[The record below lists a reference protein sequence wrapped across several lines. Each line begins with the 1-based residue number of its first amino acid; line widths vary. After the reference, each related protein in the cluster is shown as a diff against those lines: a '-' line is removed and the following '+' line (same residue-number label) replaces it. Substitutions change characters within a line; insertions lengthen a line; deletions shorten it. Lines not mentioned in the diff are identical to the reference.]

1 MKPHRVL
8 WVLGLILTCLV
19 AYFNQGI
26 IALDD
31 YSEGVAR
38 FIPAQQLSFAQN
50 IETTGIRFPF
60 QSLLLLFL
68 SKIALGLGITDPTGQ
83 MRFVLL
89 FLGFTHFSIQ
99 TLCATR
105 FFKTEQEKRIALLL
119 SAFYFV
125 MPLLYTRPL
134 IENMSGAWIT
144 LAAYAAYRY
153 QHELNSKWI
162 VVSVFSVAC
171 SALFRFQ
178 AGVCVLALP
187 LLFITLKTPRAWVPF
202 FVSGALAFILTGLL
216 DQVLTGGFHRSLLS
230 YVNYNLEHASS
241 YGTTPFYTFALLF
254 IGLSLPPTFFGKY
267 PGFLWKEKYHRLLAV
282 LLFFGIFFISHS
294 LIPHKEERFMI
305 PVLVLFLVL
314 LTPLVCFWFYE
325 RKSRWRIVY
334 FSGLNLFLLVL
345 ASFSTPQTNVIS
357 LARYC
362 NQHPEVKTILNYGNS
377 VVLFPKAF
385 SLNTVQLVSTDS
397 QQLLEAQVRSCD
409 SVLAVREDLAG
420 ASVDWEKTFQPIA
433 QFRPGFLEGLLV
445 RLNPRQNARRG
456 TLFLYAPKGCASIQ
470 PEET

>member
-1 MKPHRVL
+1 MKTHRVL
-8 WVLGLILTCLV
+8 WLIGLLLTCLV

-60 QSLLLLFL
+60 QSLMLLLL
-68 SKIALGLGITDPTGQ
+68 SKLALGFGITDPTGQ

-89 FLGFTHFSIQ
+89 ILGFTHFAIQ
-99 TLCATR
+99 TFCATR
-105 FFKTEQEKRIALLL
+105 FFKTEPEKRMALLL

-153 QHELNSKWI
+153 QHELHSKWI
-162 VVSVFSVAC
+162 VLSVFSIAC

-178 AGVCVLALP
+178 AGVCIFAVP
-187 LLFITLKTPRAWVPF
+187 LLFWILKTPRGWIPF
-202 FVSGALAFILTGLL
+202 FISGGLAFVLTGFL
-216 DQVLTGGFHRSLLS
+216 DQALTGGFHRSLLS

-254 IGLSLPPTFFGKY
+254 LGLSLPPTFFGKY
-267 PGFLWKEKYHRLLAV
+267 PGFLWKERYQRLLAV
-282 LLFFGIFFISHS
+282 LLFFGVFFISHS

-314 LTPLVCFWFYE
+314 LTPLLVYWLE
-325 RKSRWRIVY
+325 APKGRWRVIY
-334 FSGLNLFLLVL
+334 FFILNTVLLIP
-345 ASFSTPQTNVIS
+345 ASFSTPQNNVIG
-357 LARYC
+357 LVQFL
-362 NQHPEVKTILNYGNS
+362 NHHPEIKRLINYNDS
-377 VVLFPKAF
+377 VVLIPRAF
-385 SLNTVQLVSTDS
+385 ALHTFEVLPMKPILAPISLDI
-397 QQLLEAQVRSCD
+397 SCD
-409 SVLAVREDLAG
+409 SVIAVRQDLASQDG
-420 ASVDWEKTFQPIA
+420 WQDGSFKQIA
-433 QFRPGFLEGLLV
+433 EFKPGFLEALLV
-445 RLNPRQNARRG
+445 KLNPRQNGRRG
-456 TLFLYAPKGCASIQ
+456 SIFLYAS
-470 PEET
+470 PECNRG